1 MNATSWFISI
11 AALAWLGQIL
21 LGGWQVYQFNCAYD
35 ALHGQGHLVGLGRS
49 GGRFTPRVVMALA
62 FDADGYVRNG
72 FTLRGLSVFA
82 RPRPLTRLIGLHKGQ
97 LVPSVI
103 FPKDPACQTALA
115 LALKSKL

>member
-1 MNATSWFISI
+1 MNATSWFISL
-11 AALAWLGQIL
+11 AALAWFGQIL
-21 LGGWQVYQFNCAYD
+21 LGGWQVYRFNHAYD
-35 ALHGQGHLVGLGRS
+35 ALHGPGRLVGLGRS
-49 GGRFTPRVVMALA
+49 GGRFKPRVVVALA

-82 RPRPLTRLIGLHKGQ
+82 RPRPFTRLIGLHKGQ

-115 LALKSKL
+115 LAIKSKL